1 MIKVSVFGKQECDA
15 CKAAVEKVAYFS
27 EKWGKTDQTAID
39 FVDVE
44 TPDGLAEG
52 AYRDVYD
59 IPTVILQ
66 DGDEEVARWIKQV
79 PLSQEFKRYFLKE
92 PVDEEA

>member
-1 MIKVSVFGKQECDA
+1 MIKVSVFGKQDCDA

-27 EKWGKTDQTAID
+27 EKWGKAEETSISFID
-39 FVDVE
+39 ME

-59 IPTVILQ
+59 IPTVILED
-66 DGDEEVARWIKQV
+66 DGQEVARWIKEV
-79 PLSQEFKRYFLKE
+79 PMSKDFGRYFLKE
-92 PVDEEA
+92 SVNEQS